1 MNLLDILVA
10 LFIVSAAVG
19 GYRAGFVS
27 RASGWIGLLLG
38 LGAAVF
44 LIPLVVSLFDRFDD
58 AWVLLSGLVVLV
70 AAAVAGQVLGL
81 QVGEKLRLALPNRAS
96 GPDRVAGALVGGV
109 GVLVVFWFLLPTLA
123 AVPGW
128 TSNQVAGSF
137 VAKSFEENLPIPP
150 DTLSALRDAV
160 GEESFPTVFEESTSL
175 VDPGPAPTRLE
186 LSDEV
191 AARVRASVV
200 RLNVRACGRTQ
211 QGTGYVHSPELI
223 ITNAHVVAGGSQ
235 VTIIDDAGEH
245 FEGTV
250 VAFDAERDLAAVR
263 VAGLSAP
270 PLTPATALPNSPAAT
285 FGHPGGGQ
293 LRVAPARVADVL
305 RASGRDLYD
314 LDNTIRE
321 VLVMAVNLRLG
332 DSGAP
337 VVNLDGG
344 VVGVAFA
351 VAPDGDDTAYA
362 VTTGEVIAFLD
373 ENNTTAPTGA
383 SACLG

>member
-44 LIPLVVSLFDRFDD
+44 FIPLVVSLFDRFDD

-81 QVGEKLRLALPNRAS
+81 HVGEQLRSALPNRAS
-96 GPDRVAGALVGGV
+96 GPDRVAGALVGGF

-128 TSNQVAGSF
+128 TSSQVAGSV
-137 VAKSFEENLPIPP
+137 VAESFEETLPIPP
-150 DTLSALRDAV
+150 DILSALRDAV
-160 GEESFPTVFEESTSL
+160 GEESFPTVFEESTAL
-175 VDPGPAPTRLE
+175 IDPGPAPTRLE

-191 AARVRASVV
+191 VARVRASVV

-211 QGTGYVHSPELI
+211 QGTGYVQSPELI
-223 ITNAHVVAGGSQ
+223 ITNAHVVAGGSK
-235 VTIIDDAGEH
+235 VTIIDDVGEH

-263 VAGLSAP
+263 VPGLSAP
-270 PLTPATALPNSPAAT
+270 PLTAATALPNSAAAT

-314 LDNTIRE
+314 VDNTIRE
-321 VLVMAVNLRLG
+321 VLVMAVSLRLG

-362 VTTGEVIAFLD
+362 VTTGEVIGFLD
-373 ENNTTAPTGA
+373 ENDTTTPTGA

>member
-1 MNLLDILVA
+1 
-10 LFIVSAAVG
+10 
-19 GYRAGFVS
+19 
-27 RASGWIGLLLG
+27 
-38 LGAAVF
+38 
-44 LIPLVVSLFDRFDD
+44 
-58 AWVLLSGLVVLV
+58 
-70 AAAVAGQVLGL
+70 
-81 QVGEKLRLALPNRAS
+81 LPNRAS
-96 GPDRVAGALVGGV
+96 GPDRVAGALVGGF

-137 VAKSFEENLPIPP
+137 LAESFEETLPIPP
-150 DTLSALRDAV
+150 DTLSALRNAV

-175 VDPGPAPTRLE
+175 IDPGPAPTRLE

-191 AARVRASVV
+191 VARVRASVV

-211 QGTGYVHSPELI
+211 QGTGYVQSPELI

-235 VTIIDDAGEH
+235 VTIIDDVGEH

-263 VAGLSAP
+263 VVGLSAP
-270 PLTPATALPNSPAAT
+270 PLTAATALPNSAAAT

-314 LDNTIRE
+314 VDNTIRE
-321 VLVMAVNLRLG
+321 VLVMAVSLRLG

-362 VTTGEVIAFLD
+362 VTNAEVIGFLD
-373 ENNTTAPTGA
+373 ENDTTTPTGA

>member
-44 LIPLVVSLFDRFDD
+44 FIPLVVSLFDRFDD

-81 QVGEKLRLALPNRAS
+81 QVGEQLRSALPNRAS
-96 GPDRVAGALVGGV
+96 GPDRVAGALVGGF

-137 VAKSFEENLPIPP
+137 LAESFEETLPIPP
-150 DTLSALRDAV
+150 DTLSALRNAV

-175 VDPGPAPTRLE
+175 IDPGPAPTRLE
-186 LSDEV
+186 LSDELV
-191 AARVRASVV
+191 ARVRASVV

-211 QGTGYVHSPELI
+211 QGTGYVQSPELI

-235 VTIIDDAGEH
+235 VTIIDDVGEH

-263 VAGLSAP
+263 VVGLSAP
-270 PLTPATALPNSPAAT
+270 PLTAATALPNSAAAT

-314 LDNTIRE
+314 VDNTIRE
-321 VLVMAVNLRLG
+321 VLVMAVSLRLG

-362 VTTGEVIAFLD
+362 VTTAEVIGFLD
-373 ENNTTAPTGA
+373 ENDTTTPTGA